1 MAPLT
6 GVKGDGTKLRVSS
19 FNPVLRHL
27 FGAGPGTA
35 FDDDCSLLVEMF
47 LRSLRTKDF
56 PPIRQT
62 KLHIYTHHEYNV
74 YNIYTHIYTSLH
86 HHTTFSIFFYSFF
99 KLFYFSPKPPTLRTF
114 YIQMMYT
121 MGVVR
126 QLV

>member
-62 KLHIYTHHEYNV
+62 KLHIHTHHQYDV
-74 YNIYTHIYTSLH
+74 TITRLH
-86 HHTTFSIFFYSFF
+86 YAALLAFISQSKH
-99 KLFYFSPKPPTLRTF
+99 
-114 YIQMMYT
+114 
-121 MGVVR
+121 
-126 QLV
+126 

>member
-6 GVKGDGTKLRVSS
+6 GVKGDDTKLRVSS
-19 FNPVLRHL
+19 FNTVLRHL

-74 YNIYTHIYTSLH
+74 YNIYTYIHIIASSHYFFHIFLFFFQ
-86 HHTTFSIFFYSFF
+86 TFL
-99 KLFYFSPKPPTLRTF
+99 LFA
-114 YIQMMYT
+114 
-121 MGVVR
+121 
-126 QLV
+126 